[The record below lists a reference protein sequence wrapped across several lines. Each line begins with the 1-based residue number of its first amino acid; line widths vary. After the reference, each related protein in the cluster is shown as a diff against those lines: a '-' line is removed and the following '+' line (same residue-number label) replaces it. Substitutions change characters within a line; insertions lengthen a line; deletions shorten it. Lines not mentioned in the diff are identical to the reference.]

1 MAKKYKYLMLGLA
14 AATVLAGCGK
24 ADDSADKSSTK
35 QEATD
40 SSTADADGSG
50 ADSAAD
56 DASDSDADG
65 AGNSE
70 DSASGSDADSA
81 GNSEDSASGGD
92 ADGAGNS
99 EDGASGGDA
108 NGANDAASDSPD
120 GADDSASDSADGADA
135 DTLEPI
141 TPSDYLVADASDY
154 VKLGSYEG
162 IEVIQY
168 TYDITDEM
176 VQEQIQSSLADAGTE
191 EDVSTPA
198 AEGNI
203 VYLSLKSTIQGS
215 DDEPEEEDTYF
226 EIGTM
231 EYGEEFDQQLTGVK
245 TGDTKQF
252 SITFGDDIWVDAW
265 MNQTVDFEAE
275 ITAVTQL
282 SYPEYDEKFL
292 EEYTDY
298 DTKED
303 YEAAVRADLENEYTE
318 ISYSDVIEDLFTSAI
333 DATTFD
339 GYPQEL
345 YDSCRDELLSSYAL
359 FAGSDD
365 TDVQDVLDAFG
376 ITEEDL
382 DSETLNAVNRKL
394 LVSAFC
400 AENKI
405 EITEDEYFSYVEENA
420 AYYGTASAAEF
431 EMLYTRDSLVW
442 NLYEAKMADQLYQMA
457 NVTEAAYSEDDMVTD
472 EEFDLEETSEADTED
487 AEAAGTE
494 ADETEA

>member
-1 MAKKYKYLMLGLA
+1 MTKKYKYLMLGLA
-14 AATVLAGCGK
+14 AATALAGCGK
-24 ADDSADKSSTK
+24 ADDSADKPSTK

-70 DSASGSDADSA
+70 DGASGSDAD
-81 GNSEDSASGGD
+81 
-92 ADGAGNS
+92 
-99 EDGASGGDA
+99 
-108 NGANDAASDSPD
+108 
-120 GADDSASDSADGADA
+120 GADT

-245 TGDTKQF
+245 PGDTKQF

-400 AENKI
+400 TENKI

-431 EMLYTRDSLVW
+431 ETLYTRDALVW

-472 EEFDLEETSEADTED
+472 EEFDLEATSEAGTED

>member
-1 MAKKYKYLMLGLA
+1 MTKKYKYLMLGLA
-14 AATVLAGCGK
+14 AATALAGCGK
-24 ADDSADKSSTK
+24 ADDSADKPSTK

-56 DASDSDADG
+56 DASDSDTDG
-65 AGNSE
+65 AA
-70 DSASGSDADSA
+70 DDASDSDADSA
-81 GNSEDSASGGD
+81 SDNDADSASG
-92 ADGAGNS
+92 
-99 EDGASGGDA
+99 
-108 NGANDAASDSPD
+108 NDAD
-120 GADDSASDSADGADA
+120 GADDSADSADDSADGADDGASDSADGADA

-168 TYDITDEM
+168 TYDITDDM
-176 VQEQIQSSLADAGTE
+176 AQEQIQSSLADAATE

-245 TGDTKQF
+245 AGDTKQF

-318 ISYSDVIEDLFTSAI
+318 ISYSDAIEDLFTSAI

-345 YDSCRDELLSSYAL
+345 YDSCWDELLSSYAL

-431 EMLYTRDSLVW
+431 ETLYTRDALVW

-487 AEAAGTE
+487 AEETGTE
-494 ADETEA
+494 TDETEAEEPNTEA